1 MDSRNKITVGIFC
14 FEIVFLLLLLILFP
28 IIQNFNEQ
36 TYTITIT
43 DKERVN
49 DNDSSKYLVFGK
61 DPSGEIMVF
70 ENTDTLLRGKFDS
83 STVYGN
89 LEIGKTYEITVV
101 GFRVPFLSWYQNI
114 ISYSE
119 KS

>member
-1 MDSRNKITVGIFC
+1 MDSHEKITVGIFC
-14 FEIVFLLLLLILFP
+14 FGIVILLLCLIVFP
-28 IIQNFNEQ
+28 IVQNFNEQ

-61 DPSGEIMVF
+61 DPNGETMVF

-83 STVYGN
+83 SNIYGN

>member
-1 MDSRNKITVGIFC
+1 MKNSLYVIIRLVIIVCLLFSLVFNIVGK
-14 FEIVFLLLLLILFP
+14 
-28 IIQNFNEQ
+28 FNDT

-43 DKERVN
+43 NKERVN
-49 DNDSSKYLVFGK
+49 DGESSKYLIFGK
-61 DPSGEIMVF
+61 NPNGDTMVF

-83 STVYGN
+83 STIYGN

>member
-1 MDSRNKITVGIFC
+1 MNKGCTIF
-14 FEIVFLLLLLILFP
+14 IVIIVLICLLGGLVTN
-28 IIQNFNEQ
+28 IIETYNDT

-49 DNDSSKYLVFGK
+49 DGETSKYLIFGK
-61 DPSGEIMVF
+61 DPNGETMVF
-70 ENTDTLLRGKFDS
+70 ENTDTLMRGKFNS
-83 STVYGN
+83 STIYGN
-89 LEIGKTYEITVV
+89 LEIGKTYEITVI
-101 GFRVPFLSWYQNI
+101 GFRVPILSWYQNI

>member
-1 MDSRNKITVGIFC
+1 MQNALHVIIGLIIIVCLIFSLVFSIVGK
-14 FEIVFLLLLLILFP
+14 
-28 IIQNFNEQ
+28 FNDT

-49 DNDSSKYLVFGK
+49 DSDSSKYLVFGK
-61 DPSGEIMVF
+61 TPNGETMVF
-70 ENTDTLLRGKFDS
+70 ENTDTFLRGKFDS
-83 STVYGN
+83 STIYGN